1 MLHHSFLLFSMS
13 FQFFLNKKP
22 AEMIG
27 QTIWQIF
34 LVKMVQVCQ
43 LLTNQQ

>member
-1 MLHHSFLLFSMS
+1 MS

-34 LVKMVQVCQ
+34 SAKWFRFVSY
-43 LLTNQQ
+43 